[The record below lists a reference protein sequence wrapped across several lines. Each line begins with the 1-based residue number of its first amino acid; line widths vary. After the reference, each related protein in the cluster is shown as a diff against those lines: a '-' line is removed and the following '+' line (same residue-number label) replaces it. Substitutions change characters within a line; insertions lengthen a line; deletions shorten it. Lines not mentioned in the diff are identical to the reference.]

1 VRESPCNLSRAVG
14 ALAAHRKSTARALA
28 VSLVPALVAAGCGGG
43 ATEDAK
49 APHGTFPVTVERA
62 AFPADQQLARN
73 STLLITVRNSGARTV
88 PNVNVTLKCG
98 PGLAGSFET
107 LSQNPDVADPRR
119 PQFVLDTVPTRT
131 SNNRPP
137 LDTAPVERTS
147 ALVDTY
153 PLGQLPPGRRVT
165 FAWKV
170 TAAMA
175 GPYRVCYHVNADLYG
190 DARAVPAAGSLP
202 IRGSFTGTVSN
213 APPKACVA
221 PDGMRVTTTGCR

>member
-1 VRESPCNLSRAVG
+1 VG
-14 ALAAHRKSTARALA
+14 ALAAHRKSAARALA

-43 ATEDAK
+43 AAQDAK
-49 APHGTFPVTVERA
+49 APRGIFPVTVESA
-62 AFPADQQLARN
+62 TFPSDPQLARN
-73 STLLITVRNSGARTV
+73 SALLITVRNSGTRTV

-98 PGLAGSFET
+98 PGLAGSFQT

-119 PQFVLDTVPTRT
+119 PQFVLNTVPTR
-131 SNNRPP
+131 SSRNRPP
-137 LDTAPVERTS
+137 LDRAPVERTS

-153 PLGQLPPGRRVT
+153 PLGQLPPGQRIT

-175 GPYRVCYHVNADLYG
+175 GPYRVCYRVNADLYG
-190 DARAVPAAGSLP
+190 DAHAVAARGSLP
-202 IRGSFTGTVSN
+202 IRGSFTGIISN

-221 PDGMRVTTTGCR
+221 PDGTQVTTTGYR